1 MKMFQMVALALA
13 AAVVSSHAPA
23 YAQAARPLAI
33 PGAPIAKD
41 VPGAKELPDPNL
53 VYKVVFVAGKAAA
66 TPDGVNP
73 TLDEVSEY
81 VNTLAAYGV
90 PADHRKIAVVIH
102 QAATPMIL
110 NAEAFK
116 ARTGHD
122 NPDLA
127 RIKAMTQAGVKF
139 YVCGQAVLGNKID
152 PKTITPE
159 VELTLW
165 ALTTVTQLELQGY
178 VPVGGG

>member
-1 MKMFQMVALALA
+1 MKCFWIAAAALALA
-13 AAVVSSHAPA
+13 AASIAPA
-23 YAQAARPLAI
+23 NAAEPLAI
-33 PGAPIAKD
+33 PGGPIAKD
-41 VPGAKELPDPNL
+41 VPGAKELPDPKL

-66 TPDGVNP
+66 TPDGINP
-73 TLDEVSEY
+73 TLTGVAEF
-81 VNTLAAYGV
+81 VNTLAAHGV

-116 ARTGHD
+116 ARTGRD

-127 RIKAMTQAGVKF
+127 LIKAMTKAGVQF

-152 PKTITPE
+152 PKDITPE

-165 ALTTVTQLELQGY
+165 ALTTVTQLELRGY
-178 VPVGGG
+178 VPAGD